1 MSKIKITESEATKI
15 IEAGAVGE
23 ELIFSNYRTRK
34 LKLPVKVDGKELPT
48 EATIRFDGDA
58 VADFGNGDAVSG
70 EITLA
75 VYDEFAELRYHTQEA
90 AIPALR
96 AAANAGEDSLGLG
109 AISGGIG
116 PFVYTLDMNLDQ
128 EDYTRSYFAVSLSLF
143 GIKLCDAH
151 LDVNNPR
158 LTFGATVCG
167 VGAKGTLGVDF
178 DGGRIYME
186 ANLEYLVGTK
196 HYSYDLYNWKNYRV
210 QFAPSA
216 EGGMSLRAGNFASD
230 ASVGVISISNS
241 GGYVAKFTLSYSLD
255 GKRYSKESDNFT
267 SGITKSMEI
276 PAGATNVVVTA
287 LAAWFIASWNEIF
300 SKKFDG
306 PVVKKYR
313 VSGTT
318 LNTSYEEISI

>member
-1 MSKIKITESEATKI
+1 MTKI
-15 IEAGAVGE
+15 RITASEDTRIIETSAVGK
-23 ELIFSNYRTRK
+23 ELIFSNYKTRE
-34 LKLPVKVDGKELPT
+34 LKLPVKVDGKELPPET
-48 EATIRFDGDA
+48 TIQFDGDV
-58 VADFGNGDAVSG
+58 VADFGNDDAVSG
-70 EITLA
+70 VLTLA
-75 VYDEFAELRYHTQEA
+75 VYENFAELRCQTHEETV
-90 AIPALR
+90 PALR
-96 AAANAGEDSLGLG
+96 AAANAADGKDELG

-116 PFVYTLDMNLDQ
+116 PFVYSLDMHLDL

-143 GIKLCDAH
+143 GVKLCDSH

-158 LTFGATVCG
+158 LTFGTTICG
-167 VGAKGTLGVDF
+167 VGAKGTLGIDF
-178 DGGRIYME
+178 DSGRIYME
-186 ANLEYLVGTK
+186 ADLEYLVGTK
-196 HYSYDLYNWKNYRV
+196 HFSYDLYNWKNYSV

-216 EGGMSLRAGNFASD
+216 EGGMSLRAGNSASD

-287 LAAWFIASWNEIF
+287 MAAWFIASWNEIF